1 MFEAD
6 AAAARADFDLTHMGG
21 RKSGTVVAC
30 LSPSVP
36 RRSLRCIHF
45 HATNEA
51 PPALH
56 FTVGPSN
63 HGSESRESSGLGL
76 VQGATFGSL
85 AKPRLVLPQIF
96 PIPSRWLRH
105 TLNISSPGFSWDMRH
120 TRGPPLPSGAP
131 GSWAGQLQHDDDDS
145 YRGWQRGIASRA
157 GNRRTGGKRNT
168 GELRTV
174 GKASHEVDVLQTK
187 GMSTLRPVSHE
198 AFASL
203 FASGRRNS
211 EEEILAIFIHPR
223 VCPTKQTQQ
232 TQCSQPDT
240 RAATRTSQVHHA
252 TMSHPR

>member
-1 MFEAD
+1 MDLVQVEFGAFSRAWDMFDAD

-56 FTVGPSN
+56 FTVGPPN

-96 PIPSRWLRH
+96 LNPQSLAPPHSRHQLPWLLLGH
-105 TLNISSPGFSWDMRH
+105 
-120 TRGPPLPSGAP
+120 
-131 GSWAGQLQHDDDDS
+131 
-145 YRGWQRGIASRA
+145 
-157 GNRRTGGKRNT
+157 
-168 GELRTV
+168 
-174 GKASHEVDVLQTK
+174 
-187 GMSTLRPVSHE
+187 
-198 AFASL
+198 
-203 FASGRRNS
+203 
-211 EEEILAIFIHPR
+211 
-223 VCPTKQTQQ
+223 
-232 TQCSQPDT
+232 
-240 RAATRTSQVHHA
+240 ATRQRPA
-252 TMSHPR
+252 TPVWRPWLLGWAVAAR